1 MTLTEVLVAL
11 VVVLILISATFRLG
25 RYVTTRS
32 QVQLTQSMLGVIE
45 TALEQ
50 YYSDVGAFPFYSP
63 DSPDNR
69 PNVYLEDDLE
79 VHISDA
85 NFGVDV
91 AVVSGNLD
99 NELDGRDMP
108 ISGASSAGLY
118 YFLDRHPNSRGM
130 VGAISNM
137 LITNRDANDTPLMI
151 FIAGEQ
157 RDIAGEQRDLVR
169 FVDPWGTSLWYRYAD
184 GWAFPQV
191 ISAGPDRV
199 FGTDDDIK
207 NNF

>member
-85 NFGVDV
+85 NFGLDV
-91 AVVSGNLD
+91 AVAGGNLD

-118 YFLDRHPNSRGM
+118 YFLDRQPNSRGM

-151 FIAGEQ
+151 LIG
-157 RDIAGEQRDLVR
+157 GEQRDLVR
-169 FVDPWGTSLWYRYAD
+169 FVDPWGTSLWYRHQT
-184 GWAFPQV
+184 GWAFPQI

>member
-50 YYSDVGAFPFYSP
+50 YYSDVGAFPPVVTDGLFF
-63 DSPDNR
+63 
-69 PNVYLEDDLE
+69 EDKENGFVQAVDGQGMQVDLE
-79 VHISDA
+79 MFEEDW
-85 NFGVDV
+85 
-91 AVVSGNLD
+91 SGHND
-99 NELDGRDMP
+99 WP
-108 ISGASSAGLY
+108 STALY
-118 YFLDRHPNSRGM
+118 YYLDRRPNSRGM
-130 VGAISNM
+130 VAAVSYS
-137 LITNRDANDTPLMI
+137 LLTNKDQNGNDVVIELSAN
-151 FIAGEQ
+151 Q
-157 RDIAGEQRDLVR
+157 QRDLVR
-169 FVDPWGTSLWYRYAD
+169 FVDPWGTSLWYRHQT
-184 GWAFPQV
+184 GWAFPQI